1 MTTPYRKHGKEH
13 RRGGGDIAGIVV
25 EETDGSPS
33 VKNVTKI
40 KVAVGD
46 LTDNA
51 DGSVTIATGGA
62 AGGAHALTDVNNTV
76 SGRTAGDILVASAA
90 TTYAFRQL
98 SGDATMNG
106 TGVVTVAATHA
117 GGTHAAAGSD
127 HIADTTAAHA
137 ASAVANTP
145 AGTVAATTVQAAID
159 ELATDYAS
167 ADSTHA
173 GAADPH
179 TGYRLESAD
188 HTHAASGAQA
198 GVLYSITDYANVPD
212 ATPGATI
219 TAGDAQGAIYHSGP
233 SAETAIKLFVD
244 AETAPGASGL
254 PVTWQFAD
262 TDDLDTAASW
272 TTIATL
278 TLSSE
283 KSSSTTSMTDASIT
297 ANRLMRTNWGTIV
310 GTPKDA
316 TTELRAKRPLS
327 T

>member
-1 MTTPYRKHGKEH
+1 MADTPRTLAALQAILADAGAVDISAQDVRDFLVSAALVTGTGEI
-13 RRGGGDIAGIVV
+13 GGTADVPTVAASHS
-25 EETDGSPS
+25 GS
-33 VKNVTKI
+33 T
-40 KVAVGD
+40 
-46 LTDNA
+46 
-51 DGSVTIATGGA
+51 
-62 AGGAHALTDVNNTV
+62 H
-76 SGRTAGDILVASAA
+76 SAA
-90 TTYAFRQL
+90 T
-98 SGDATMNG
+98 
-106 TGVVTVAATHA
+106 ATHEA
-117 GGTHAAAGSD
+117 
-127 HIADTTAAHA
+127 
-137 ASAVANTP
+137 
-145 AGTVAATTVQAAID
+145 
-159 ELATDYAS
+159 
-167 ADSTHA
+167 
-173 GAADPH
+173 AADPH

-188 HTHAASGAQA
+188 HTHASSGLQA

-212 ATPGATI
+212 AAPGATI

-283 KSSSTTSMTDASIT
+283 KSSSTTSMTNATIT

-316 TTELRAKRPLS
+316 TTVQRVKRPLS